1 MACLHS
7 PPLAAGGSRLYCV
20 PPTGAGGGGQ
30 SRPCLDTRPPCHLA
44 ITCVGPAVGGVL
56 ELADE
61 ADVAVAVGAWEL
73 EGALELEVA
82 LELEGAW
89 EVEGAWELGDEE
101 VVDGVAVAAMV
112 VVGVTI
118 LGMTGQQTRSSH
130 GFLSHLPDH
139 ELQDGTGQFS
149 LRSS

>member
-1 MACLHS
+1 MSRHS
-7 PPLAAGGSRLYCV
+7 
-20 PPTGAGGGGQ
+20 
-30 SRPCLDTRPPCHLA
+30 PPCHLA

-73 EGALELEVA
+73 EGALEL
-82 LELEGAW
+82 
-89 EVEGAWELGDEE
+89 EGAWELGDEE

-130 GFLSHLPDH
+130 GFLSFAQSIK
-139 ELQDGTGQFS
+139 LQN
-149 LRSS
+149 SS

>member
-1 MACLHS
+1 MTCLHS
-7 PPLAAGGSRLYCV
+7 PPLAAGGRRLCCV
-20 PPTGAGGGGQ
+20 SPSSAGGSGQ

-73 EGALELEVA
+73 EGALDLEGA

-89 EVEGAWELGDEE
+89 ELGDED

-112 VVGVTI
+112 FVGVLI

-130 GFLSHLPDH
+130 GFLSLAQSI
-139 ELQDGTGQFS
+139 ELQN
-149 LRSS
+149 SS

>member
-7 PPLAAGGSRLYCV
+7 PTLAAGGSRLYCV
-20 PPTGAGGGGQ
+20 SPSGAGGGGQ

-61 ADVAVAVGAWEL
+61 ADVAVAVGALKL
-73 EGALELEVA
+73 EGALELER
-82 LELEGAW
+82 
-89 EVEGAWELGDEE
+89 AWELGDEE

-130 GFLSHLPDH
+130 GFLSFAQSI
-139 ELQDGTGQFS
+139 ELQN
-149 LRSS
+149 SS